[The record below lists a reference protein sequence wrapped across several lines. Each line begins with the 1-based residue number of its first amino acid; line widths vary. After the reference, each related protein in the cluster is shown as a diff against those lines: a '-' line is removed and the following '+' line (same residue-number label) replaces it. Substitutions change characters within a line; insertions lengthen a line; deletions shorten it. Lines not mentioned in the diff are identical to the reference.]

1 VPTLSTSPN
10 PPETTRWYSPGST
23 ISQAISLVGI
33 ALAILIIWGP
43 TAPVSSLLPWS
54 LDFSKIYGW
63 IGDPWRISLSYA
75 AIISGSLWPFW
86 VLRHSGTP
94 DPLGSWKTKVAW
106 PFAEGGA
113 LVFAFTQITVF
124 LLEGQYVQA
133 GFNSDTVFS
142 LGVAALVMLL
152 EAGRRSYKL
161 ASEAFAI
168 APVGTLAQGPVTGQ
182 ATQSPAPGGSPPP
195 SNSAGPPPGVMG
207 RLCSNCREPSTA
219 GAAFCSSCGTRTS
232 PDLTGIT

>member
-1 VPTLSTSPN
+1 MPTPSTRPN

-94 DPLGSWKTKVAW
+94 DPLGSWETKVAW

-152 EAGRRSYKL
+152 RSREAILQTRIRSVRDRTGGNVRSRSCDRSGHSIAGSGRVASSIEFRGTSSGRSRPAVL
-161 ASEAFAI
+161 EFPGAI
-168 APVGTLAQGPVTGQ
+168 HRWRGL
-182 ATQSPAPGGSPPP
+182 
-195 SNSAGPPPGVMG
+195 
-207 RLCSNCREPSTA
+207 L
-219 GAAFCSSCGTRTS
+219 
-232 PDLTGIT
+232 